1 MLEINIR
8 LFGAFRDFARD
19 PAVVLECAPGTS
31 IAELRMKMQAQLE
44 RLKPDGGAAGL
55 LRQSVFADEQAVLG
69 EDFRLERS
77 QELAI
82 IPPVC
87 GG

>member
-1 MLEINIR
+1 MLEIHVR
-8 LFGAFRDFARD
+8 LFGAFRDFGSK
-19 PAVVLECAPGTS
+19 PELLLECAPGTS
-31 IAELRMKMQAQLE
+31 IAELRLRMQAQLDSL
-44 RLKPDGGAAGL
+44 RPGAHAEGL
-55 LRQSVFADEQAVLG
+55 LKQSVFADEQSILG

-77 QELAI
+77 QQLAI

>member
-1 MLEINIR
+1 MLEIQVR
-8 LFGAFRDFARD
+8 LFGAFRDYATH
-19 PAVVLECAPGTS
+19 PVLLFECSPGTS
-31 IAELRMKMQAQLE
+31 IAELRQHVQVRLQAI
-44 RLKPDGGAAGL
+44 RPGSNADGL
-55 LRQSVFADEQAVLG
+55 LKQSVFADEQAILN
-69 EDFRLERS
+69 EHFRLERS

>member
-1 MLEINIR
+1 MLEITIR
-8 LFGAFRDFARD
+8 LFGAFRDFAKD
-19 PAVVLECAPGTS
+19 PSVLLECAPGTS
-31 IAELRMKMQAQLE
+31 IAELRQQMQSRLE
-44 RLKPDGGAAGL
+44 NMRPGAGAEGL
-55 LRQSVFADEQAVLG
+55 LKQSVFADERQVLG

>member
-1 MLEINIR
+1 
-8 LFGAFRDFARD
+8 
-19 PAVVLECAPGTS
+19 
-31 IAELRMKMQAQLE
+31 MQAQLDVL
-44 RLKPDGGAAGL
+44 RPGAGAEGL
-55 LRQSVFADEQAVLG
+55 LKQSVFANEEAVLR

>member
-1 MLEINIR
+1 MDIQVR
-8 LFGAFRDFARD
+8 LFGAFRDYAQV
-19 PAVVLECAPGTS
+19 PVLPFQCEPG
-31 IAELRMKMQAQLE
+31 IRVKELRQKMRQHLLDSLPNSNAEALLE
-44 RLKPDGGAAGL
+44 
-55 LRQSVFADEQAVLG
+55 QSVFANERAVLN
-69 EDFRLERS
+69 EDHVLESS

>member
-1 MLEINIR
+1 MLEISIR
-8 LFGAFRDFARD
+8 LFGAFRDFAQN
-19 PAVVLECAPGTS
+19 PLVMFECAPGTS
-31 IAELRMKMQAQLE
+31 IAELRLQMESRLE
-44 RLKPDGGAAGL
+44 NMRPGAGVSGL
-55 LRQSVFADEQAVLG
+55 LKQSVFADERQVLD
-69 EDFRLERS
+69 EEFRLERS

>member
-8 LFGAFRDFARD
+8 LFGAFRDFAQN
-19 PAVVLECAPGTS
+19 PMVMLECAPGTS
-31 IAELRMKMQAQLE
+31 IAELRQQMQSRLE
-44 RLKPDGGAAGL
+44 NMRPGAGVDDLLK
-55 LRQSVFADEQAVLG
+55 QSVFADERAILS
-69 EDFRLERS
+69 EEFRLERS
-77 QELAI
+77 QELAV

>member
-8 LFGAFRDFARD
+8 LFGAFRDFSPN
-19 PAVVLECAPGTS
+19 PAVLLECAPGTS

-44 RLKPDGGAAGL
+44 HMKPGASVLSLLK
-55 LRQSVFADEQAVLG
+55 QSVFADEQAILG
-69 EDFRLERS
+69 EDFRLEQS

>member
-1 MLEINIR
+1 MLEISIR
-8 LFGAFRDFARD
+8 LFGAFRDFAQN
-19 PAVVLECAPGTS
+19 PIVTFECSPGTS
-31 IAELRMKMQAQLE
+31 IAELRQQMESRLE
-44 RLKPDGGAAGL
+44 NMRPGAGAPGL
-55 LRQSVFADEQAVLG
+55 LKQSVFADERQVLG
-69 EDFRLERS
+69 EEFRLERS

>member
-1 MLEINIR
+1 MLEIYIR
-8 LFGAFRDFARD
+8 LFGAFRDFAQNPR
-19 PAVVLECAPGTS
+19 LLFECAPGTS
-31 IAELRMKMQAQLE
+31 IAELRQQMGSLLE
-44 RLKPDGGAAGL
+44 NMRPGAGVESLLK
-55 LRQSVFADEQAVLG
+55 QSVFADEKEILS

>member
-1 MLEINIR
+1 MLEICIR
-8 LFGAFRDFARD
+8 LFGAFRDLARH
-19 PAVVLECAPGTS
+19 PTLKLECAPGTS
-31 IAELRMKMQAQLE
+31 IAELRQQMLALLENMQ
-44 RLKPDGGAAGL
+44 PGAGVEGL
-55 LRQSVFADEQAVLG
+55 LQQSVFADERAILK

>member
-1 MLEINIR
+1 MLEISIR
-8 LFGAFRDFARD
+8 LFGAFRDFAQN
-19 PAVVLECAPGTS
+19 PTVTFECAPGTS
-31 IAELRMKMQAQLE
+31 ISELRQQMESRLENMRPGAGAQ
-44 RLKPDGGAAGL
+44 GL
-55 LRQSVFADEQAVLG
+55 LKQSVFADERQVLG
-69 EDFRLERS
+69 EEFRLERS

>member
-1 MLEINIR
+1 MLEVNVR
-8 LFGAFRDFARD
+8 LFGAFRDFALG

-44 RLKPDGGAAGL
+44 RLKPDGGAGHL
-55 LRQSVFADEQAVLG
+55 LKQSVFADEQTILG